1 MQHDAA
7 GMVRHGAMR
16 VRTQRACVLP
26 RRILT
31 KRHCMQAGGGP
42 ATVADDYPYPNLNPN
57 PNLDQAGGGPTVAE
71 VYEKPVFQVK
81 DLPGITDP
89 LGFFDP
95 MGFTEDASEG
105 KVRPRHSLEYSPHP
119 ATQPHQ
125 SLAPTLSRIPTPS
138 PTKLC

>member
-1 MQHDAA
+1 
-7 GMVRHGAMR
+7 
-16 VRTQRACVLP
+16 
-26 RRILT
+26 
-31 KRHCMQAGGGP
+31 MQAGGGP
-42 ATVADDYPYPNLNPN
+42 TCYPYPNLNPN

-105 KVRPRHSLEYSPHP
+105 KVRPRHSLEYSLHP

-125 SLAPTLSRIPTPS
+125 SLAPTLTRIPSPS